1 MFKKLSAVVVVLFVL
16 ACGALR
22 AQPPV
27 IVAPFDNSIPR
38 GVTIV
43 PSSDISFDSLASD
56 SIPTASRSEF
66 LGILPYSMVVRN
78 NTTQSIL
85 AVTVYV
91 DVVSAM
97 GRRTSNVQTRGSV
110 PPLKVGC
117 CAILPVAGSLL
128 FTADQVYTEAVSR
141 LHDHAPMQDNFADVT
156 RELPV
161 FYASAKSITFVMDS
175 VLFAD
180 GKFVGPDAKHKF
192 DEYSTQLSVQSFLDK
207 AVLTYRGRSA
217 NDLKNYLETLSTVP
231 AGAQVSAY
239 ERRLSNAAGL
249 YGAMLRRKGP
259 EVLFATVEID
269 AQRVASVPIH
279 R

>member
-22 AQPPV
+22 AQPAV

-56 SIPTASRSEF
+56 STIPTASRSVF
-66 LGILPYSMVVRN
+66 LGILPYSIVVRN

-85 AVTVYV
+85 AATVYV

-97 GRRTSNVQTRGSV
+97 GRRISNVQTRGSV

-128 FTADQVYTEAVSR
+128 FTADQAYTEAVSR
-141 LHDHAPMQDNFADVT
+141 LHDHAPLRDNFADVT

-161 FYASAKSITFVMDS
+161 FYDSAKSITFVLDS

-217 NDLKNYLETLSTVP
+217 DDLKNYLETLSTVP
-231 AGAQVSAY
+231 AGAQVSDY

-249 YGAMLRRKGP
+249 WAGSAAAGGRGPRFFLRPSRLMRR
-259 EVLFATVEID
+259 E
-269 AQRVASVPIH
+269 
-279 R
+279 